1 MASDA
6 GVSLVSHLLARW
18 ARADGEETL
27 LEVMLRDCVLEW
39 GMAEGDAIE
48 VKGRFNTSTRITMLL
63 KVDLDAASV
72 DLLCMVLDLDYDKAI
87 STNQLQHW
95 RKVFKAKS
103 GETTPPA
110 LVLRRQDQSLPPL
123 KNVTARS
130 RPDHP
135 RDPCQAQTPVR
146 GASRRHVGAVFG

>member
-1 MASDA
+1 
-6 GVSLVSHLLARW
+6 LVSHLLARW

-72 DLLCMVLDLDYDKAI
+72 DLLCMVLDLDYDKAV

-95 RKVFKAKS
+95 RKGLLASSKHNPGK
-103 GETTPPA
+103 P
-110 LVLRRQDQSLPPL
+110 RSLLSYPPPL
-123 KNVTARS
+123 IHAATRR

-135 RDPCQAQTPVR
+135 RGPC
-146 GASRRHVGAVFG
+146 